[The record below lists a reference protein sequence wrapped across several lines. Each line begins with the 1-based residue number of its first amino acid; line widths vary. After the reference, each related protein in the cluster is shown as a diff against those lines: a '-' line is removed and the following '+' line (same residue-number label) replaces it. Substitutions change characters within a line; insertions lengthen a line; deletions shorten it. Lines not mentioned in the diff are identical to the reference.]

1 MVNSILRNGNYTG
14 TLFQGKKRKLNY
26 RVNKK
31 INIDKDNWIVTKNHH
46 EAIISKEKF
55 DKVQEILDR
64 KSKVNKDG
72 SIDILSGILKCK
84 SCGSN
89 MIKRTSK
96 GKVYYYCSNYYRK
109 KNCENNKSTS
119 KSIVEEFIKKELN
132 ITEITRL
139 NIDNNIKYI
148 SVFSNNVIEIVKK

>member
-1 MVNSILRNGNYTG
+1 
-14 TLFQGKKRKLNY
+14 
-26 RVNKK
+26 
-31 INIDKDNWIVTKNHH
+31 
-46 EAIISKEKF
+46 
-55 DKVQEILDR
+55 
-64 KSKVNKDG
+64 
-72 SIDILSGILKCK
+72 
-84 SCGSN
+84 

-132 ITEITRL
+132 I
-139 NIDNNIKYI
+139 NNNIKYI

>member
-1 MVNSILRNGNYTG
+1 MEFWNGEFNI
-14 TLFQGKKRKLNY
+14 KKRKLNY

-31 INIDKDNWIVTKNHH
+31 INIDKENWIVTENHH

-55 DKVQEILDR
+55 EKVQEILDR

-84 SCGSN
+84 CCGSN

-109 KNCENNKSTS
+109 KSCENNKSLS
-119 KSIVEEFIKKELN
+119 RSILDELIKKELN
-132 ITEITRL
+132 ITDITRL
-139 NIDNNIKYI
+139 NMDDNIKYI
-148 SVFSNNVIEIVKK
+148 SVFSNNKIEIVRR